1 MYVKNLVIEDN
12 IVIGNAFKMHCT
24 LVTENGDYNVT
35 EWLDKD
41 YKICRDGSS
50 DMMKPGYTQIKDLL
64 KDTKMYVSRLMD
76 GLDAGIALQRIL
88 GKELSAA
95 RWCAIFDNTRK
106 R

>member
-12 IVIGNAFKMHCT
+12 IVINGAFRMHCT

-41 YKICRDGSS
+41 YKICRDSS
-50 DMMKPGYTQIKDLL
+50 SEMMKPSYTQIKNLL

-76 GLDAGIALQRIL
+76 GLDTGIALQRTL
-88 GKELSAA
+88 GKELSPA
-95 RWCAIFDNTRK
+95 RWHTIFDNTRK